1 MIQGNFPQMRPKS
14 IKKDAD
20 IWENLMQNIP
30 YLDIWIKLKDVKDE
44 GKNPLEYLAKM
55 LNQIINQRA

>member
-1 MIQGNFPQMRPKS
+1 MRPKS